1 MYLTLEGPTTVIHG
15 VAVEILASRPGGG
28 PVGILQSATSIT
40 VDATQT
46 LQTQRLDL
54 TKSLNFVLPPD
65 WYAQGTLNF
74 EIPSLSIGGERNVK
88 EVLMSKSKDDKS
100 ALTMVTRGH

>member
-1 MYLTLEGPTTVIHG
+1 MEVTGATQEIGESVPVIAGKPTIVRVYLGLEGPTTLIHG
-15 VAVEILASRPGGG
+15 VSAELLATRPGGG
-28 PVGILQSATSIT
+28 IVGILQSANSIT

-65 WYAQGTLNF
+65 WYAQDTLYF
-74 EIPSLSIGGERNVK
+74 EIPSLSI
-88 EVLMSKSKDDKS
+88 S
-100 ALTMVTRGH
+100 